1 MMLVERRIAK
11 VSDARASDQFR
22 RYKREPTH
30 AVRKAEI
37 KENETLRALKQ
48 AWQNFELVKDDMA
61 VVDPRKSYQK
71 ALELI
76 RSFAYTKED
85 IENFNL
91 ALGEFQNEKDF
102 AKRAGLFLSA
112 LINNGSDSTYTIFT
126 RHLDDLGLLGI
137 YNRKTIIVEG
147 DAGYDCAAL
156 MDGGTVIV
164 KGNAGERLGNCM
176 KGKIIVYFNSSPFSG
191 IMLNGG
197 SIKIKGNAS
206 NYVGLK
212 MRGGKII
219 VQGNCGHTLGAE
231 MHGGSIL
238 VMGDVGITVACSMY
252 GGEIHINGNMSGPL
266 FEAAIRAGS
275 VYHKGKQIWPIVN
288 P

>member
-48 AWQNFELVKDDMA
+48 AWQNFELVKDDMT
-61 VVDPRKSYQK
+61 VVDLRESYQK

-76 RSFAYTKED
+76 RSFAYNKAD

-91 ALGEFQNEKDF
+91 ALGEFQNEKGF

-126 RHLDDLGLLGI
+126 QHLENINSLGAF
-137 YNRKTIIVEG
+137 NTKTIIVEG
-147 DAGYDCAAL
+147 DAGDNCGIEMAGGKIVINGDTDDWLGNGMGKGEIILNGDAGDFAGAGML
-156 MDGGTVIV
+156 GGT
-164 KGNAGERLGNCM
+164 
-176 KGKIIVYFNSSPFSG
+176 
-191 IMLNGG
+191 
-197 SIKIKGNAS
+197 IKINGS
-206 NYVGLK
+206 VCNYLGLK
-212 MRGGKII
+212 MKDGKIVVNGNSGDTIAAEMRSGEIHLNGTFIGIFYFGCGGKI
-219 VQGNCGHTLGAE
+219 
-231 MHGGSIL
+231 
-238 VMGDVGITVACSMY
+238 
-252 GGEIHINGNMSGPL
+252 
-266 FEAAIRAGS
+266 
-275 VYHKGKQIWPIVN
+275 YHKGSQIWPIKSV
-288 P
+288 